1 MTNIPLSNSKRLLLG
16 LTGSV
21 AAYKTAELSRLLI
34 QDGLN
39 VQIVMTESACHFIG
53 PVTLQA
59 LTGKPV
65 FVELWDA
72 RIKNNMAH
80 IDLVRNTDAILIAP
94 ASANF
99 ISKIAHGLADDL
111 LSTLCLTRDC
121 PLLVAPAMNRQM
133 WENPATQRNLATLK
147 NDGVIILGP
156 AYGDQ
161 ACGETGVGR
170 MLEAQELARAIQ
182 SFFQPKPLENRRV
195 LITAGPTYEAIDA
208 VRGITN
214 LSSGKMGYAMACAA
228 AEAGAQVT
236 LISGPVSLETLS
248 VVKLIKT
255 VSARDMLTAVK
266 DEIKN
271 TDIFISI
278 AAVADYRSAEIN
290 KQKIKRAADNIVLEF
305 IPNFDIL
312 GYVADLPAPPF
323 CVGFSAETENLE
335 ENARTKR
342 HKKKLPLIVANLAQD
357 AIGSNDSE
365 LLLLDDMGTHF
376 LSKATKIEQARRLIK
391 HIVPLYNSHYLK
403 LLNQEN

>member
-255 VSARDMLTAVK
+255 VSARDMLAAVK

-312 GYVADLPAPPF
+312 GYVTDLPAPPLR
-323 CVGFSAETENLE
+323 GLKDIRKN
-335 ENARTKR
+335 
-342 HKKKLPLIVANLAQD
+342 
-357 AIGSNDSE
+357 
-365 LLLLDDMGTHF
+365 
-376 LSKATKIEQARRLIK
+376 
-391 HIVPLYNSHYLK
+391 YL
-403 LLNQEN
+403 